1 MPRPALPAQPTPSLA
16 ATTLRPKLVKTK
28 PASTARMELLGQM
41 PTPGRRG
48 MFPDTLES

>member
-1 MPRPALPAQPTPSLA
+1 MPRPALAAQPTPSLA